1 MKPLVTRPLALA
13 LALALLSGSTLAHA
27 GEKKPAPAK
36 EILKVAGK
44 LTADDPAD
52 TEFKQSKQKV
62 HTVKFDAG
70 KLVRIDVSSDD
81 FDTFLRLLD
90 DDGKILAEDDD
101 SGGGL
106 NSRIVYKISKAGTYK
121 LVVTSFDRKLGAY
134 NLVVVEASREDLL
147 AGEANNIGKMT
158 KEERSAYLAEV
169 AKFFKDKGADL
180 GAAELNIAFKT
191 CLGLER
197 ADVALAGKAYDEL
210 GSLLTKSGDK
220 GVVRTAEMMMG
231 ASRRLK
237 LPGNEMDV
245 KGTLLNGKAI
255 DWKSYRGKVVL
266 VDFWATWCGPCRAE
280 FPNMKRNLEAYKDR
294 GFEIVGISIDQSR
307 EDLEEFMDK
316 EKLPW
321 VCIHE
326 KLARNGQPLANHYGV
341 MFIPLA
347 ILVDRD
353 GKVISTSARGS
364 ELDRLLEKHIGPE
377 KKK

>member
-158 KEERSAYLAEV
+158 KEDAAPTWPRSPSSSKTRAP
-169 AKFFKDKGADL
+169 DL

-197 ADVALAGKAYDEL
+197 ADVQFG
-210 GSLLTKSGDK
+210 
-220 GVVRTAEMMMG
+220 G
-231 ASRRLK
+231 AR
-237 LPGNEMDV
+237 
-245 KGTLLNGKAI
+245 
-255 DWKSYRGKVVL
+255 
-266 VDFWATWCGPCRAE
+266 
-280 FPNMKRNLEAYKDR
+280 
-294 GFEIVGISIDQSR
+294 
-307 EDLEEFMDK
+307 
-316 EKLPW
+316 
-321 VCIHE
+321 
-326 KLARNGQPLANHYGV
+326 
-341 MFIPLA
+341 
-347 ILVDRD
+347 
-353 GKVISTSARGS
+353 
-364 ELDRLLEKHIGPE
+364 
-377 KKK
+377 